1 MGGGTV
7 SAPPKTALSYF
18 EAIPRSWGMAP
29 GDGYPSAPVV
39 DAASGR
45 KRALEAYE
53 NRGF

>member
-1 MGGGTV
+1 M
-7 SAPPKTALSYF
+7 SPD
-18 EAIPRSWGMAP
+18 
-29 GDGYPSAPVV
+29 DGYPAAPLV

>member
-1 MGGGTV
+1 MAEL
-7 SAPPKTALSYF
+7 SSDPPETALSYF
-18 EAIPRSWGMAP
+18 DAAPRGWDMSP
-29 GDGYPSAPVV
+29 DDDYPAAPVV